1 MRLLALS
8 GMFWIWAGAGLAQTV
23 VVRGG
28 EHEDFTRLV
37 FRLPDRL
44 DYEILRSEGEAT
56 ITFDRDGLSWRTGTV
71 FDLVPKTRLTDIA
84 AEPGG
89 DSVVLSLAC
98 DCEID
103 TFWYG
108 RAYLVADIRNGPDDL
123 GEQKDERGTDEDAL
137 EPIALPG
144 PRAET
149 AAQLVATALHD
160 MQPAAVSAEPTNEQ
174 RKSAEA
180 LAESRDALVRQIGRA
195 ATQGLVS
202 PKIKS
207 MPAPVPD
214 RARPEVAVDPE
225 PAPTEEPARPNI
237 HLRVETSID
246 RDMGGM
252 LLSGL
257 GPQAA
262 KPCLDPSRLDVAAW
276 GGEGRFHDLVGPLR
290 ARLVGEFDR
299 PERSV
304 VQALARAYIHFGFG
318 AEAQQVLRE
327 LGRGDPP
334 DPVLMDMATIVETG
348 SAGEGAALAGQ
359 MECEPVTALWSALSY
374 PALPAGEPYDAD
386 AILRGLSALPPH
398 LRAHLGPILARRLLD
413 AGYEAESARVR
424 RILSRKSE
432 TVSPEQELL
441 EAEIALDMAGHEV
454 DEAGSAAAE
463 EEHEIA
469 EAELETIVSKN
480 TELSAEA
487 LLRLIRNRLRR
498 DADISYETAQLAG
511 AYATEHRGQ
520 PLGAELAGAFLS
532 ALAASGA
539 FDEAFAELPR
549 AIEEAGVSADTA
561 RSDLVDLLTRHA
573 EDYDFLRHVLSE
585 EDRPGAL
592 DAQTANAAAARL
604 LALGFTS
611 EAAGLVAGDAA
622 GSHGR
627 ERKLLRAEIALS
639 RGEPRLAEVELL
651 GITGADANLLR
662 AEARS
667 MIGEHEAAQRL
678 FSGVGEVHAA
688 RREAWLGSDWQALA
702 EDEDPARSGLAR
714 LKLAEPG
721 AEESATQGVLAGD
734 RRLIDQSLDTRAAV
748 QALLEATPVPRE

>member
-1 MRLLALS
+1 
-8 GMFWIWAGAGLAQTV
+8 
-23 VVRGG
+23 
-28 EHEDFTRLV
+28 
-37 FRLPDRL
+37 
-44 DYEILRSEGEAT
+44 
-56 ITFDRDGLSWRTGTV
+56 
-71 FDLVPKTRLTDIA
+71 
-84 AEPGG
+84 
-89 DSVVLSLAC
+89 
-98 DCEID
+98 
-103 TFWYG
+103 
-108 RAYLVADIRNGPDDL
+108 
-123 GEQKDERGTDEDAL
+123 
-137 EPIALPG
+137 
-144 PRAET
+144 
-149 AAQLVATALHD
+149 
-160 MQPAAVSAEPTNEQ
+160 
-174 RKSAEA
+174 
-180 LAESRDALVRQIGRA
+180 
-195 ATQGLVS
+195 
-202 PKIKS
+202 
-207 MPAPVPD
+207 
-214 RARPEVAVDPE
+214 
-225 PAPTEEPARPNI
+225 
-237 HLRVETSID
+237 
-246 RDMGGM
+246 
-252 LLSGL
+252 
-257 GPQAA
+257 
-262 KPCLDPSRLDVAAW
+262 
-276 GGEGRFHDLVGPLR
+276 
-290 ARLVGEFDR
+290 
-299 PERSV
+299 
-304 VQALARAYIHFGFG
+304 
-318 AEAQQVLRE
+318 
-327 LGRGDPP
+327 
-334 DPVLMDMATIVETG
+334 
-348 SAGEGAALAGQ
+348 
-359 MECEPVTALWSALSY
+359 
-374 PALPAGEPYDAD
+374 
-386 AILRGLSALPPH
+386 
-398 LRAHLGPILARRLLD
+398 
-413 AGYEAESARVR
+413 VR

-432 TVSPEQELL
+432 TVSPDQELL
-441 EAEIALDMAGHEV
+441 EAEIALDKAGHEM

-627 ERKLLRAEIALS
+627 ERKLLRAEIALR

-678 FSGVGEVHAA
+678 FSGVGEAHAA

-702 EDEDPARSGLAR
+702 EDEDPARSSLAR

-734 RRLIDQSLDTRAAV
+734 RLLIDQSLDTRAAV